1 MGYWRTLHLF
11 DDKKFYK
18 EVVPELKGEIGDLTQ
33 SCLEFLKYYTTGGIS
48 HLSTEKLN
56 SLVEQNIQRII
67 SISNSLDET
76 FKIHHEF
83 HKITNYDSQNLFL
96 SSLDGHYEFCKFL
109 EYYLF
114 KTCADFNPHL
124 GLGKGGISRN
134 FNIHIKTLS
143 YNIIEELDD
152 WNDFLSQDSM
162 GITNWITNEDI
173 QFLFLDKENL
183 HFEDNDLA
191 KAFLT
196 LLDIAH
202 KNKLGFIMGVD
213 MRESELELLSKNKL
227 LVNDLYSHKPE

>member
-18 EVVPELKGEIGDLTQ
+18 EVVPELKGETGDLTQ
-33 SCLEFLKYYTTGGIS
+33 SCLEFLKHYTTGGIS

-124 GLGKGGISRN
+124 GLGKGGVSRN
-134 FNIHIKTLS
+134 FNIHIQTLS
-143 YNIIEELDD
+143 YNIIEKLDD
-152 WNDFLSQDSM
+152 WNAFLSQDSM
-162 GITNWITNEDI
+162 GITSWITNEDI
-173 QFLFLDKENL
+173 QLLFLDKENL
-183 HFEDNDLA
+183 YFEYNDLA

-196 LLDIAH
+196 LLDTAH

-227 LVNDLYSHKPE
+227 LVNNL

>member
-18 EVVPELKGEIGDLTQ
+18 EVVPELKGETGDLTQ
-33 SCLEFLKYYTTGGIS
+33 SCLEFLKYYTVGGIS
-48 HLSTEKLN
+48 HLSSEKLN

-124 GLGKGGISRN
+124 GLGKGGVSRN

-152 WNDFLSQDSM
+152 WNCFLSQDSM

-173 QFLFLDKENL
+173 QLLFLDKENL

-196 LLDIAH
+196 LLDVAH

-227 LVNDLYSHKPE
+227 LFNDL

>member
-18 EVVPELKGEIGDLTQ
+18 EVVPELKGETGDLTQ
-33 SCLEFLKYYTTGGIS
+33 ACLEFFKHYTTGGIS
-48 HLSTEKLN
+48 HLSTGKIN

-124 GLGKGGISRN
+124 GLGKGGVSRN

-162 GITNWITNEDI
+162 GITSWITNEDI
-173 QFLFLDKENL
+173 QLLFLDKENL
-183 HFEDNDLA
+183 YFEDNDLA

-196 LLDIAH
+196 LLDAAH

-227 LVNDLYSHKPE
+227 LVNNL

>member
-33 SCLEFLKYYTTGGIS
+33 PCLEFLKYYTTGGIS

-173 QFLFLDKENL
+173 QLLFLDKENL